1 MNYLIENFGLLG
13 GWALSALFLFV
24 RYLFIAGVFFLFF
37 YVFKKRRF
45 IKRKIQEKWPEWRQS
60 WYEVGHSLS
69 TAWIFALVGLVIYG
83 MKAVGWTAMYTS
95 VGEYGVGYF
104 VFTFLL
110 LVTFHDTWFYWMHRA
125 IHQPDLFKIIHKVH
139 HQSHNPTPWAA
150 FSFHPLEAFLEIG
163 FLPIIVCVL
172 PLHPLAIVMFSLWS
186 ILFNVMGHLG
196 YEVFPKGFTQHPI
209 FKWFNTPTHHNLH
222 HQRSNCNYGLYFNF
236 WDRVMQTNHKK
247 YHEIFDEI
255 SGR

>member
-1 MNYLIENFGLLG
+1 
-13 GWALSALFLFV
+13 
-24 RYLFIAGVFFLFF
+24 
-37 YVFKKRRF
+37 
-45 IKRKIQEKWPEWRQS
+45 
-60 WYEVGHSLS
+60 
-69 TAWIFALVGLVIYG
+69 
-83 MKAVGWTAMYTS
+83 
-95 VGEYGVGYF
+95 
-104 VFTFLL
+104 
-110 LVTFHDTWFYWMHRA
+110 MHRA
-125 IHQPDLFKIIHKVH
+125 IHQPSLFKIIHKVH

-163 FLPIIVCVL
+163 FLPIIVCLL
-172 PLHPLAIVMFSLWS
+172 PLHPLAIVLFSLWS

-196 YEVFPKGFTQHPI
+196 YEIFPKGFTQHPI

>member
-1 MNYLIENFGLLG
+1 M
-13 GWALSALFLFV
+13 A
-24 RYLFIAGVFFLFF
+24 R
-37 YVFKKRRF
+37 
-45 IKRKIQEKWPEWRQS
+45 WRQS

-69 TAWIFALVGLVIYG
+69 TAGIFALVGLVIYG
-83 MKAVGWTAMYTS
+83 MNAADWTAMYTS
-95 VGEYGVGYF
+95 IAKYGDGSIL
-104 VFTFLL
+104 FLL
-110 LVTFHDTWFYWMHRA
+110 LLLVIFHDTWFYWMHRA
-125 IHQPDLFKIIHKVH
+125 IHQPSLFKIIHKVH

-163 FLPIIVCVL
+163 FLPIIVCLL
-172 PLHPLAIVMFSLWS
+172 PLHPLAIVLFSLWS

-196 YEVFPKGFTQHPI
+196 YEIFPKGFTQHPI